1 MKSLTLIIPA
11 CVAIALTATP
21 LFSVAETGL
30 KESVRSSG
38 AAAKDAVQHIGHDAK
53 ELGRGLAVAARDTGR
68 AIGRGASSAA
78 KDVSTGFR
86 RDFIEGRCAQGPA
99 AFAASP
105 GAGHGSIK
113 EPSRTAMVYVAATRI
128 VRVKN
133 KPSCYKSKV
142 LSLHARRICAVHRR
156 PITIS
161 KDIMFGRDA
170 R

>member
-11 CVAIALTATP
+11 CVAIALTVTP
-21 LFSVAETGL
+21 SFSVAETGL

-86 RDFIEGRCAQGPA
+86 RDFIEGGALRGPRPSQPA
-99 AFAASP
+99 P
-105 GAGHGSIK
+105 GLG
-113 EPSRTAMVYVAATRI
+113 TA
-128 VRVKN
+128 
-133 KPSCYKSKV
+133 P
-142 LSLHARRICAVHRR
+142 
-156 PITIS
+156 
-161 KDIMFGRDA
+161 
-170 R
+170 